1 MDYEENEGIDSSID
15 TLEYDEEQSK
25 EMKTDFNNQQ
35 DSKVEVKFKKVFHDC
50 KLPSLA
56 TSGAAA
62 YDLYSC
68 TQKIIKPGERV
79 KFSLGF
85 KMLLLHNY
93 CAKIYSR
100 SGLAAKHGI
109 HVSGG
114 RAIIDSD
121 FLGPMAVWLINLDNN
136 NSYEVKF
143 HDRLAQMTFEPV
155 TLVEW
160 SERNRCQF

>member
-1 MDYEENEGIDSSID
+1 
-15 TLEYDEEQSK
+15 
-25 EMKTDFNNQQ
+25 
-35 DSKVEVKFKKVFHDC
+35 
-50 KLPSLA
+50 
-56 TSGAAA
+56 
-62 YDLYSC
+62 
-68 TQKIIKPGERV
+68 
-79 KFSLGF
+79 
-85 KMLLLHNY
+85 MLLLHNY

-155 TLVEW
+155 TRVKWSAKEQMLILICQQNKAPLDLAALVNKT
-160 SERNRCQF
+160 SKKTERASFSPHTIYDHLYILRNQKHTFICHNLL